1 MAGANVCKDGDD
13 DGLLTADEVAGLDL
27 GGTKLVVLS
36 ACESGVGATSLGDT
50 PRHVADG
57 VYGLRRALVIAGSET
72 QVMSL
77 WKVEDRIARYL
88 MEAYYRNLLA
98 HGMGR
103 SEALRQVQLAWLKS
117 GDYYASP
124 YYWAAFVVSGNDS
137 PLDAGSASTVPR
149 VQRSPRGCAYD
160 ASSSDLRQG
169 WGIALL
175 LGLVLTTL
183 RHRRKT
189 GLSVKR
195 SRAAR
200 LSNRYLRHATT
211 RLRSGIR

>member
-1 MAGANVCKDGDD
+1 
-13 DGLLTADEVAGLDL
+13 VAGLDL

-36 ACESGVGATSLGDT
+36 ACESGVGATRLSDT
-50 PRHVADG
+50 ADRVADG
-57 VYGLRRALVIAGSET
+57 VYGLRRGLVMAGSET

-103 SEALRQVQLAWLKS
+103 SEALRQVQIAWLKG
-117 GDYYASP
+117 GDVYASP

-137 PLDAGSASTVPR
+137 PLDAGSASTVPK
-149 VQRSPRGCAYD
+149 VPRSPRGCACD
-160 ASSSDLRQG
+160 ASLSDPRQG

-175 LGLVLTTL
+175 FGLALLML
-183 RHRRKT
+183 RRRSRT
-189 GLSVKR
+189 GLCVKQ
-195 SRAAR
+195 SRYPR
-200 LSNRYLRHATT
+200 
-211 RLRSGIR
+211 